1 MPGVP
6 RFRHYKV
13 EFTAKDEYVS
23 LLNQAR
29 DLLAHADGG
38 RSLEAIHLRAM
49 RLLVADLKKRKY
61 AKTEQPRPEQPAE
74 PHADPRQRGRHIPQD
89 FGRDFM
95 ERKKGSRGLEPALA
109 RHS

>member
-1 MPGVP
+1 MQSDKHGSTLTSPA
-6 RFRHYKV
+6 KV
-13 EFTAKDEYVS
+13 QHTRVRRAARVSFTTHG
-23 LLNQAR
+23 LLPFSIF
-29 DLLAHADGG
+29 DFP
-38 RSLEAIHLRAM
+38 
-49 RLLVADLKKRKY
+49 LKKRKY
-61 AKTEQPRPEQPAE
+61 AKTEQSRPEQPRPQQPPE